1 VALYLL
7 DTSALL
13 CLRDD
18 EAGAARVAEL
28 LQAGASGKP
37 ECRGCFITLMEIYYR
52 VWKDESKA
60 AGYRAY
66 NQALQ
71 LPIQW
76 IHESPTL
83 LERAASVKAMYP
95 VSLADAWIAAAALE
109 STAVLVHKDPEFRA
123 VQGLEQEILPLKD
136 V

>member
-1 VALYLL
+1 
-7 DTSALL
+7 
-13 CLRDD
+13 
-18 EAGAARVAEL
+18 
-28 LQAGASGKP
+28 
-37 ECRGCFITLMEIYYR
+37 MEIYYR

-60 AGYRAY
+60 AGYKAY
-66 NQALQ
+66 NQVLQ

-109 STAVLVHKDPEFRA
+109 SAAVLVHKDPEFRT
-123 VQGLEQEILPLKD
+123 VQGLVQELLPLKEA
-136 V
+136 